1 MSKRTSIGSWAYTIG
16 PYAANPIDFDT
27 VCEKLKALG
36 FDGVELGAFPPHPNP
51 GNPNGPDDAWP
62 GAMSSRSQREELRAK
77 MAERDLGFSGI
88 AANLWGE
95 QLINTTD
102 QSKYIAEF
110 RKNSE
115 FSRDLGIQGIRVD
128 CVQPPTILREVDYFV
143 ALDRVVRTWKT
154 CCEIAADNGQYVTWE
169 VEPGFAFNK
178 PSDAGRIHDAVN
190 KDNFGIQ
197 YDTCH
202 GQMVGVMGAR
212 QEGSKET
219 FASQVQY
226 IRFLSGRIN
235 HIHLIDSDNTC
246 HKDAQGNDETS
257 AHPPF
262 GAGVLNF
269 DEIMPELIK
278 AARVPHDWWTID
290 LCFWPDAWQATAD
303 CKKYLDQLIA
313 RYGQD
318 GAAKAQEIS

>member
-16 PYAANPIDFDT
+16 PYASNPIDFDT
-27 VCEKLKALG
+27 VVDTLKTLG

-51 GNPNGPDDAWP
+51 GNPNGPDSEWP
-62 GAMSSRSQREELRAK
+62 GAMPDKAQRLELVAK
-77 MAERDLGFSGI
+77 MKAKGLGLSGI

-95 QLINTTD
+95 KLINTDD

-115 FSRDLGIQGIRVD
+115 FCADLGIQGIRVD
-128 CVQPPTILREVDYFV
+128 CVQPPTIHREIDYQT
-143 ALDRVVRTWKT
+143 AMDRVVKTWKV
-154 CCEIAADNGQYVTWE
+154 CSDIAADAGQYVTWE

-178 PSDAGRIHDAVN
+178 PSDAVRIHDAVD
-190 KDNFGIQ
+190 KANFGIQ

-202 GQMVGVMGAR
+202 GQMVSVVGAR
-212 QEGSKET
+212 HEGGKET
-219 FASQVQY
+219 FASQLDY
-226 IRFLSGRIN
+226 IRMLDGRIN

-262 GAGVLNF
+262 GEGILNF
-269 DEIMPELIK
+269 DEIVPALVK
-278 AARVPHDWWTID
+278 AARCPHDWWTID
-290 LCFWPDAWQATAD
+290 LCFWPDAWAATEK
-303 CKKYLDQLIA
+303 CKKRLDELVA
-313 RYGQD
+313 KYGN
-318 GAAKAQEIS
+318 